1 MHIIEI
7 YLCIF
12 YQQNLNRHIQ
22 KSLQFIPK
30 STFASSKGNAA
41 KMWLGKF
48 IFSVALIIPFFIL
61 KTSTNAKINKEKITE
76 ETKVTPAGSAPRT
89 LLAPLTYTW
98 AIPMRYSWH
107 IFNKG
112 CKNSCSNNSL
122 KTYGLIF
129 RLFKKTL
136 RENNI

>member
-1 MHIIEI
+1 MRILFNKIRIDI
-7 YLCIF
+7 YT
-12 YQQNLNRHIQ
+12 NHRNSSHNRH
-22 KSLQFIPK
+22 PPHH
-30 STFASSKGNAA
+30 KGNAT
-41 KMWLGKF
+41 KISLWKF